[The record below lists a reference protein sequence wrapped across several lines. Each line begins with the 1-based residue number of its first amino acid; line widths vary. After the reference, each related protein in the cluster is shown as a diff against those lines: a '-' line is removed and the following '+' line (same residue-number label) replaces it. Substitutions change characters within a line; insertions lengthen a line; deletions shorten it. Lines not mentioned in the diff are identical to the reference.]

1 MKNSKIN
8 IIFII
13 FLTTGLVL
21 LFYLVYNLLT
31 TIADY
36 KELVKLFMVFILPLP
51 IALFYAFI
59 NSSKPTHEKEET
71 TKDKVF
77 SIIILV
83 LTCISLL
90 FMLFWYD
97 NLFVNK
103 FKELRIIPIFI
114 NTMITFAYSINYMVI
129 KNTRLSAVLSG
140 LLLGLAIYFFI
151 Q

>member
-13 FLTTGLVL
+13 FLTTGLIL

-59 NSSKPTHEKEET
+59 NSSKPRNVKEET
-71 TKDKVF
+71 TKDKIF

-97 NLFVNK
+97 KLFVNK

-140 LLLGLAIYFFI
+140 LLLALAIYFFV